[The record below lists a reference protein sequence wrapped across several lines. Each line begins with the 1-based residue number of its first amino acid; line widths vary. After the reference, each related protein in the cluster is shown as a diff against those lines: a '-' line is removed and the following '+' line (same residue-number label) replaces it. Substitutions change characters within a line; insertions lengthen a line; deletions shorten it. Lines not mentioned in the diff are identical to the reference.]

1 MPHFIIECSQDILQ
15 QKSPDEIMDAVY
27 ESAESTGLF
36 AVNDIKVRLQPY
48 TYFRLGDQKK
58 TFCMFSDILW
68 KAGVRSRNLT
78 FQNRFA
84 LSLQHCFR
92 KPLFCLSTSVNL
104 KLQHTA
110 IKLLSILKTK
120 IRTATSVY
128 NLKFHLLNTIS

>member
-58 TFCMFSDILW
+58 NFLHVFGYIMEGRSTEQKSHLSKQICTQLTALLPEASFLSVNISEFEAATYSN
-68 KAGVRSRNLT
+68 KALINPENKN
-78 FQNRFA
+78 QNRHFG
-84 LSLQHCFR
+84 L
-92 KPLFCLSTSVNL
+92 
-104 KLQHTA
+104 
-110 IKLLSILKTK
+110 
-120 IRTATSVY
+120 
-128 NLKFHLLNTIS
+128 